1 MIFSP
6 YYAAVLPH
14 PVLTGGPNDEEVK
27 TNETAHFEC
36 LFTAS
41 PAYTMCKWQKDDD
54 LLTASEK
61 YEFSTVPDSDPIN
74 PNTVTCSLHILN
86 VSIDDVGKYYCIAYY
101 NKTYGS
107 PIERRIWSNPGQAGL
122 KLAGI
127 NPYSSHSRSE
137 LLAAVCVY

>member
-41 PAYTMCKWQKDDD
+41 PAYTMCKWQKDND

-61 YEFSTVPDSDPIN
+61 YQFSTVPDSDPIN
-74 PNTVTCSLHILN
+74 PNTVTCSLHVLN

-101 NKTYGS
+101 NKTYGF
-107 PIERRIWSNPGQAGL
+107 PVERRIWSNPGQAGL

-127 NPYSSHSRSE
+127 NPYSSYS
-137 LLAAVCVY
+137 